1 MRVWPRGARSSAT
14 LRSSTPPKTYLVT
27 TPPTL
32 FPHPPRPTRL
42 RSFCIFVVALMYAFV
57 AGAIAHRAANGLSSG
72 DWVPLVD
79 RLMMLF
85 LLLVGFSALGM
96 AFSRQREPRKAMGL
110 VSRPGLLHE
119 FGTGSAVG
127 WGLLLLTIV
136 PSVFFGGLGVTLW
149 SASHQWFLLILDL
162 LVLAIAALCEELI
175 FRGYPFQRLTD
186 AIGTTLGSVLISI
199 CFVVVHYQPEM
210 PHAAVFALFLLSL
223 ILCIAYLRTRAL
235 WLPWGLHFAWNAA
248 MGPLFG
254 LPLSGYSGF
263 ANGFS
268 PVVQSSPPGPEW
280 LTGADYGPEGSVI
293 AVLVLC
299 FGLWLIM
306 RVTREYASRYGY
318 PEIIPGGIPVDI
330 DAAAR
335 RQHEAAMGPS
345 EPAPPKLVQIGDLPP
360 AAAPPERPQAQMPPR
375 DE

>member
-1 MRVWPRGARSSAT
+1 
-14 LRSSTPPKTYLVT
+14 
-27 TPPTL
+27 
-32 FPHPPRPTRL
+32 
-42 RSFCIFVVALMYAFV
+42 VVALMYAFV

-127 WGLLLLTIV
+127 WGLLLLTVV
-136 PSVFFGGLGVTLW
+136 PSVFIGGLGVTLW

-199 CFVVVHYQPEM
+199 CFVVVHYQPDSV
-210 PHAAVFALFLLSL
+210 HRLSAHARLVAAVGPAFCLERGDGASFRPAAQRLQRVCQWLFAGRAKLAAGSGVADGRRLWPGGQRHR
-223 ILCIAYLRTRAL
+223 CTGVVLRPLADHAGNAGVCEPL
-235 WLPWGLHFAWNAA
+235 WLPGDH
-248 MGPLFG
+248 
-254 LPLSGYSGF
+254 
-263 ANGFS
+263 
-268 PVVQSSPPGPEW
+268 PG
-280 LTGADYGPEGSVI
+280 
-293 AVLVLC
+293 
-299 FGLWLIM
+299 
-306 RVTREYASRYGY
+306 RH
-318 PEIIPGGIPVDI
+318 PGGH
-330 DAAAR
+330 R
-335 RQHEAAMGPS
+335 CGS
-345 EPAPPKLVQIGDLPP
+345 P
-360 AAAPPERPQAQMPPR
+360 AAA
-375 DE
+375 

>member
-1 MRVWPRGARSSAT
+1 M
-14 LRSSTPPKTYLVT
+14 VT

-32 FPHPPRPTRL
+32 PTHSQPPSRL
-42 RSFCIFVVALMYAFV
+42 RSFSIFVVAMIYVFV
-57 AGAIAHRAANGLSSG
+57 AEVIAHRAANGLSSG
-72 DWVPLVD
+72 DWVPLID
-79 RLMMLF
+79 RLVMLF
-85 LLLVGFSALGM
+85 LLVVGFSALGI
-96 AFSRQREPRKAMGL
+96 AFSRQRQPRHAMGL
-110 VSRPGLLHE
+110 VSRPGMWHE

-127 WGLLLLTIV
+127 WGLLLLTII
-136 PSVFFGGLGVTLW
+136 PSVFIGGLGVTLW
-149 SASHQWFLLILDL
+149 TGAHQWFLLILDL

-175 FRGYPFQRLTD
+175 FRGYPYQRLMD

-199 CFVVVHYQPEM
+199 CFVIVHYQPGM

-235 WLPWGLHFAWNAA
+235 WLAWGLHFAWNAA

-254 LPLSGYSGF
+254 LPLSRYTEF
-263 ANGFS
+263 AGGFS
-268 PVVQSSPPGPEW
+268 PVVQSLPLGPDA
-280 LTGADYGPEGSVI
+280 LTGADYGPEGSVV

-335 RQHEAAMGPS
+335 RQHEAAMGPAQPA
-345 EPAPPKLVQIGDLPP
+345 EPRLVQIGDLPP
-360 AAAPPERPQAQMPPR
+360 AAAPPGSNPAVRPEMPPSG
-375 DE
+375 E

>member
-1 MRVWPRGARSSAT
+1 MLQLIS
-14 LRSSTPPKTYLVT
+14 LVT

-32 FPHPPRPTRL
+32 PTRSQRSSRV
-42 RSFCIFVVALMYAFV
+42 RSFSIFVVALMYAFV

-72 DWVPLVD
+72 DWVPLID
-79 RLMMLF
+79 RLVMLF

-96 AFSRQREPRKAMGL
+96 VFSRQAGPRRSMGQIAGL
-110 VSRPGLLHE
+110 VSRPGMLHE
-119 FGTGSAVG
+119 FGTGTAVG
-127 WGLLLLTIV
+127 WGLLLLTV
-136 PSVFFGGLGVTLW
+136 LPSVFIGGLAVTLW
-149 SASHQWFLLILDL
+149 TGAHQWFLLILDL

-175 FRGYPFQRLTD
+175 FRGYPFQRLMD
-186 AIGTTLGSVLISI
+186 AIGTTLGTVLISI
-199 CFVVVHYQPEM
+199 CFVVVHYQPDM
-210 PHAAVFALFLLSL
+210 PHAAVFALFLLSV

-268 PVVQSSPPGPEW
+268 PVVQSSALGPDSIS
-280 LTGADYGPEGSVI
+280 GADYGPEGSVV

-335 RQHEAAMGPS
+335 QQHEAAMRPTQ
-345 EPAPPKLVQIGDLPP
+345 PAAPKLIQISDLPP
-360 AAAPPERPQAQMPPR
+360 AAAPPAPPPSGTPSSETPSPETR
-375 DE
+375 QDR

>member
-1 MRVWPRGARSSAT
+1 
-14 LRSSTPPKTYLVT
+14 LVT
-27 TPPTL
+27 TPPILTA
-32 FPHPPRPTRL
+32 HPQRPSRL

-57 AGAIAHRAANGLSSG
+57 ADVIAHRAANGLSSG
-72 DWVPLVD
+72 DWVPLID
-79 RLMMLF
+79 RIVMLF
-85 LLLVGFSALGM
+85 LLLVGFAALGRV
-96 AFSRQREPRKAMGL
+96 FSRQREPGRAMGL
-110 VSRPGLLHE
+110 VSRPGMLHE

-136 PSVFFGGLGVTLW
+136 PSVFIGGLGVTLFTG
-149 SASHQWFLLILDL
+149 AHQWFLLILDL
-162 LVLAIAALCEELI
+162 LVLATAALCEELI
-175 FRGYPFQRLTD
+175 FRGFPFQRLMD
-186 AIGTTLGSVLISI
+186 AVGTTLGSVLISI
-199 CFVVVHYQPEM
+199 CFVVVHYQPDM
-210 PHAAVFALFLLSL
+210 PHPAVFALFLLSL

-254 LPLSGYSGF
+254 LPLSRYSGF

-268 PVVQSSPPGPEW
+268 PVVQSLPQGPDA
-280 LTGADYGPEGSVI
+280 LTGADYGPEGSVV

-306 RVTREYASRYGY
+306 RVTREYAALYGY

-335 RQHEAAMGPS
+335 RQHEQAVGPAQPAA
-345 EPAPPKLVQIGDLPP
+345 PKLVQIEDLPP
-360 AAAPPERPQAQMPPR
+360 AAAPPKPETPPDR
-375 DE
+375 S

>member
-1 MRVWPRGARSSAT
+1 M
-14 LRSSTPPKTYLVT
+14 VT
-27 TPPTL
+27 TPLTL
-32 FPHPPRPTRL
+32 PAHPHRPSRL

-57 AGAIAHRAANGLSSG
+57 AGVIAHHAASGLSSG
-72 DWVPLVD
+72 DWVPLID
-79 RLMMLF
+79 RIVMLF
-85 LLLVGFSALGM
+85 LLLVGFGALGM
-96 AFSRQREPRKAMGL
+96 GFSRQREPARAMGL
-110 VSRPGLLHE
+110 VSRPGMLHE

-136 PSVFFGGLGVTLW
+136 PSVFIGGLGVTLW
-149 SASHQWFLLILDL
+149 TGSHQWFLLILDL
-162 LVLAIAALCEELI
+162 LVLAVAALCEELI
-175 FRGYPFQRLTD
+175 FRGYPFQRLMD
-186 AIGTTLGSVLISI
+186 AIGSTLGSVLISI
-199 CFVVVHYQPEM
+199 CFVVVHYQPDM

-268 PVVQSSPPGPEW
+268 PVVQSLPPGPDA
-280 LTGADYGPEGSVI
+280 LTGADYGPEGSVV

-306 RVTREYASRYGY
+306 RVTREYAARHGY

-335 RQHEAAMGPS
+335 RQHEQAMGPVQ
-345 EPAPPKLVQIGDLPP
+345 PAAPKLVQIGDLPP
-360 AAAPPERPQAQMPPR
+360 AAAPPKSEMPP
-375 DE
+375 DGL

>member
-1 MRVWPRGARSSAT
+1 MIYV
-14 LRSSTPPKTYLVT
+14 
-27 TPPTL
+27 
-32 FPHPPRPTRL
+32 
-42 RSFCIFVVALMYAFV
+42 FV
-57 AGAIAHRAANGLSSG
+57 AEVIAHRAANGLSSG
-72 DWVPLVD
+72 DWVPLID
-79 RLMMLF
+79 RLVMLF
-85 LLLVGFSALGM
+85 LLVVGFSALGI
-96 AFSRQREPRKAMGL
+96 AFSRQRQPRRAMGL
-110 VSRPGLLHE
+110 VSRPGMWHE

-127 WGLLLLTIV
+127 WGLLLLTII
-136 PSVFFGGLGVTLW
+136 PSVFIGGLGVTLW
-149 SASHQWFLLILDL
+149 TGAHQWFLLILDL

-175 FRGYPFQRLTD
+175 FRGYPYQRLMD

-199 CFVVVHYQPEM
+199 CFVIVHYQPGM

-235 WLPWGLHFAWNAA
+235 WLAWGLHFAWNAA

-254 LPLSGYSGF
+254 LPLSRYTEF
-263 ANGFS
+263 AGGFS
-268 PVVQSSPPGPEW
+268 PVVQSLPLGPDA
-280 LTGADYGPEGSVI
+280 LTGADYGPEGSVV

-335 RQHEAAMGPS
+335 RQHEAAMGPAQPA
-345 EPAPPKLVQIGDLPP
+345 EPRLVQIGDLHP
-360 AAAPPERPQAQMPPR
+360 AAAPPGSNPAVRPEMPPSG
-375 DE
+375 E

>member
-1 MRVWPRGARSSAT
+1 
-14 LRSSTPPKTYLVT
+14 LVT

-32 FPHPPRPTRL
+32 PARLPQPSRL

-57 AGAIAHRAANGLSSG
+57 AAVIARRAANGLSSG
-72 DWVPLVD
+72 DWVPLID
-79 RLMMLF
+79 RLAMLF
-85 LLLVGFSALGM
+85 LLLVGFSGLGIG
-96 AFSRQREPRKAMGL
+96 FSRQREPRRAMGL
-110 VSRPGLLHE
+110 VSRAGMWRE

-136 PSVFFGGLGVTLW
+136 PSVFIGGLSVTLW
-149 SASHQWFLLILDL
+149 TGSHQWFLLILDL
-162 LVLAIAALCEELI
+162 LVLAVAALCEELI
-175 FRGYPFQRLTD
+175 FRGYPFQRLMD
-186 AIGTTLGSVLISI
+186 ATGTSLGTVLISI
-199 CFVVVHYQPEM
+199 CFVVVHYEPDM
-210 PHAAVFALFLLSL
+210 PHAAVFALFLLSV

-254 LPLSGYSGF
+254 LPLSGYHGF

-268 PVVQSSPPGPEW
+268 PVVQSLPLGPDS
-280 LTGADYGPEGSVI
+280 LSGADYGPEGSVI

-330 DAAAR
+330 DAATR
-335 RQHEAAMGPS
+335 RQHEAAMGPA
-345 EPAPPKLVQIGDLPP
+345 EPATRLVQIGDLPP
-360 AAAPPERPQAQMPPR
+360 AAAPPQQPETEMPPKG
-375 DE
+375 E

>member
-1 MRVWPRGARSSAT
+1 
-14 LRSSTPPKTYLVT
+14 LVT

-32 FPHPPRPTRL
+32 PTHPQRPSRL
-42 RSFCIFVVALMYAFV
+42 RSFSIFVVALIYAFV
-57 AGAIAHRAANGLSSG
+57 AEVIAHRAANGLSSG
-72 DWVPLVD
+72 DWVPLID
-79 RLMMLF
+79 RLVMFF

-96 AFSRQREPRKAMGL
+96 GFSRQRQPRRAMGL
-110 VSRPGLLHE
+110 VSRPGMWHE

-136 PSVFFGGLGVTLW
+136 PSVFIGGLGMTLW
-149 SASHQWFLLILDL
+149 TGAHQWFLLILDL

-175 FRGYPFQRLTD
+175 FRGYPYQRLTD

-199 CFVVVHYQPEM
+199 CFVIVHYQPDM

-235 WLPWGLHFAWNAA
+235 WLAWGLHFAWNAA

-254 LPLSGYSGF
+254 LPLSGYSGWGS
-263 ANGFS
+263 GFS
-268 PVVQSSPPGPEW
+268 PVIQSLPQGPDA
-280 LTGADYGPEGSVI
+280 LTGADYGPEGSVV

-330 DAAAR
+330 DAATR

-345 EPAPPKLVQIGDLPP
+345 EPAAPRLIQIGDLPP
-360 AAAPPERPQAQMPPR
+360 AAAPPQRPEMPPR
-375 DE
+375 GE

>member
-1 MRVWPRGARSSAT
+1 
-14 LRSSTPPKTYLVT
+14 LVT

-32 FPHPPRPTRL
+32 PQHPLRRSRL
-42 RSFCIFVVALMYAFV
+42 RSFCVFVVALMWAFV
-57 AGAIAHRAANGLSSG
+57 AGVIAHRAANGLSSG

-79 RLMMLF
+79 RIIMLF
-85 LLLVGFSALGM
+85 LLLVGFGALGLG
-96 AFSRQREPRKAMGL
+96 FSRQREPGRAMGL
-110 VSRPGLLHE
+110 VPRPGMLHE

-136 PSVFFGGLGVTLW
+136 PSVFIGGLGATLW
-149 SASHQWFLLILDL
+149 TGAHQWFLLILDL

-175 FRGYPFQRLTD
+175 FRGYPFQRLID
-186 AIGTTLGSVLISI
+186 AIGTTMASVLISI
-199 CFVVVHYQPEM
+199 CFVVVHYQPDM
-210 PHAAVFALFLLSL
+210 PHAAVFALFLLSM

-268 PVVQSSPPGPEW
+268 PVVQSLPQGPDA
-280 LTGADYGPEGSVI
+280 LTGADYGPEGSVV

-306 RVTREYASRYGY
+306 RVTREYAARYGY
-318 PEIIPGGIPVDI
+318 PEIIPGGLPVDI

-335 RQHEAAMGPS
+335 RQHEQAMGQAP
-345 EPAPPKLVQIGDLPP
+345 PAAPKLVQIGDLPP
-360 AAAPPERPQAQMPPR
+360 AAAPPKTEDPL
-375 DE
+375 DGL

>member
-1 MRVWPRGARSSAT
+1 MV
-14 LRSSTPPKTYLVT
+14 TPPPIL
-27 TPPTL
+27 P
-32 FPHPPRPTRL
+32 PHPQRPSRL
-42 RSFCIFVVALMYAFV
+42 RSFCVFVVALVWAFV
-57 AGAIAHRAANGLSSG
+57 AEAIAHRAANGLSSG
-72 DWVPLVD
+72 DWLPLVD
-79 RLMMLF
+79 RLVMLF
-85 LLLVGFSALGM
+85 LLLVGFSGLGIG
-96 AFSRQREPRKAMGL
+96 FSRQQEPRKAMGL

-119 FGTGSAVG
+119 FGTGTAVG

-136 PSVFFGGLGVTLW
+136 PSVFIGGLGATLW
-149 SASHQWFLLILDL
+149 TGARQWFLLILDL

-175 FRGYPFQRLTD
+175 FRGYPFQRLMD
-186 AIGTTLGSVLISI
+186 AMGTTLASVLISI
-199 CFVVVHYQPEM
+199 CFVVVHYQPDM
-210 PHAAVFALFLLSL
+210 PHAAVFALFLLSV
-223 ILCIAYLRTRAL
+223 ILCIAYVRTRAV

-254 LPLSGYSGF
+254 LPLSGYGGF

-268 PVVQSSPPGPEW
+268 PVVQSTPPGPEW

-299 FGLWLIM
+299 FGLWLIL

-345 EPAPPKLVQIGDLPP
+345 EPAGPKLVQIGDLPP
-360 AAAPPERPQAQMPPR
+360 AAAPPPTNPTTIPEQPQMPPKG
-375 DE
+375 

>member
-1 MRVWPRGARSSAT
+1 
-14 LRSSTPPKTYLVT
+14 LVT

-32 FPHPPRPTRL
+32 PTQPQRPSRL
-42 RSFCIFVVALMYAFV
+42 RSVSVFVVALIYAFV
-57 AGAIAHRAANGLSSG
+57 AEVIAHRAANGLSSG
-72 DWVPLVD
+72 DWVPLID
-79 RLMMLF
+79 RLVMLF
-85 LLLVGFSALGM
+85 LLLVGFSALGIG
-96 AFSRQREPRKAMGL
+96 FSRQRQPRRAMGL
-110 VSRPGLLHE
+110 VTRPGMWHE

-136 PSVFFGGLGVTLW
+136 PSVFIGGLGVTLW
-149 SASHQWFLLILDL
+149 TGAHQWFLLILDL

-175 FRGYPFQRLTD
+175 FRGYPYQRLMD

-199 CFVVVHYQPEM
+199 CFVIVHYQPDM
-210 PHAAVFALFLLSL
+210 PHAGVFALFLLSL

-235 WLPWGLHFAWNAA
+235 WLAWGLHFAWNAA

-254 LPLSGYSGF
+254 LPLSGYTGF
-263 ANGFS
+263 AGGFS
-268 PVVQSSPPGPEW
+268 PVVQTLPLGPDA
-280 LTGADYGPEGSVI
+280 LTGADYGPEGSVV

-318 PEIIPGGIPVDI
+318 TEIIPGGIPVDI

-345 EPAPPKLVQIGDLPP
+345 EPAEPKLVQIGDLPP
-360 AAAPPERPQAQMPPR
+360 AAAPPERPPMPPKS
-375 DE
+375 E

>member
-1 MRVWPRGARSSAT
+1 V
-14 LRSSTPPKTYLVT
+14 
-27 TPPTL
+27 
-32 FPHPPRPTRL
+32 

-57 AGAIAHRAANGLSSG
+57 AEAIAHRAANGLSSG
-72 DWVPLVD
+72 DWVPFID
-79 RLMMLF
+79 RLVMLF
-85 LLLVGFSALGM
+85 LLLVGFRALGIG
-96 AFSRQREPRKAMGL
+96 FRRRTGQRRSMGQIAGL
-110 VSRPGLLHE
+110 ISRPGMLHE
-119 FGTGSAVG
+119 FGTGTAVG

-136 PSVFFGGLGVTLW
+136 PSVFIGGLSVSVWTG
-149 SASHQWFLLILDL
+149 AHQWFLLILDL
-162 LVLAIAALCEELI
+162 LVLATGALCEELI
-175 FRGYPFQRLTD
+175 FRGYPFQRLMD
-186 AIGTTLGSVLISI
+186 AIGSTLGSVLISI
-199 CFVVVHYQPEM
+199 CFVVVHYQPDM

-268 PVVQSSPPGPEW
+268 PVVQSLPLGPDS
-280 LTGADYGPEGSVI
+280 LTGADYGPEGSVV

-335 RQHEAAMGPS
+335 RQHEVAMGPS
-345 EPAPPKLVQIGDLPP
+345 EPAAPKLVQIGELPP
-360 AAAPPERPQAQMPPR
+360 AAAPPERPQGGMPP
-375 DE
+375 EGE

>member
-1 MRVWPRGARSSAT
+1 
-14 LRSSTPPKTYLVT
+14 
-27 TPPTL
+27 
-32 FPHPPRPTRL
+32 
-42 RSFCIFVVALMYAFV
+42 MYAFV
-57 AGAIAHRAANGLSSG
+57 AEAIAHRAANGLSSG
-72 DWVPLVD
+72 DWVPLID

-136 PSVFFGGLGVTLW
+136 PSVFIGGLGMTLW
-149 SASHQWFLLILDL
+149 NGSHQWFLLILDL

-175 FRGYPFQRLTD
+175 FRGYPFQRLMD
-186 AIGTTLGSVLISI
+186 ALGPTLGSVLISI

-210 PHAAVFALFLLSL
+210 PHAAAFALFLLSL

-268 PVVQSSPPGPEW
+268 PVVQSSPSGPEW

-335 RQHEAAMGPS
+335 RQHEVAMGPI
-345 EPAPPKLVQIGDLPP
+345 EPAAPKLVQIGDFPA
-360 AAAPPERPQAQMPPR
+360 AAAPPERTQPEMPPR

>member
-1 MRVWPRGARSSAT
+1 
-14 LRSSTPPKTYLVT
+14 LVT

-32 FPHPPRPTRL
+32 PTQPQRPSRL
-42 RSFCIFVVALMYAFV
+42 RSFSVFVVALIYAFV
-57 AGAIAHRAANGLSSG
+57 AEVIAHRAANGLSSG
-72 DWVPLVD
+72 DWVPLID
-79 RLMMLF
+79 RLVMLF
-85 LLLVGFSALGM
+85 LLLVGFSALGIG
-96 AFSRQREPRKAMGL
+96 FSRQRQPRRAMGL
-110 VSRPGLLHE
+110 VSRPGMWHE

-127 WGLLLLTIV
+127 WGLLLLTII
-136 PSVFFGGLGVTLW
+136 PSVFIGGLGVTLW
-149 SASHQWFLLILDL
+149 TGAHQWFLLILDL

-175 FRGYPFQRLTD
+175 FRGYPYQRLMD

-199 CFVVVHYQPEM
+199 CFVIVHYQPDM
-210 PHAAVFALFLLSL
+210 PHAGVFALFLLSL

-235 WLPWGLHFAWNAA
+235 WLAWGLHFAWNAA

-254 LPLSGYSGF
+254 LPLSGYTGF
-263 ANGFS
+263 AGGFS
-268 PVVQSSPPGPEW
+268 PVVQTLPLGPDA
-280 LTGADYGPEGSVI
+280 LTGADYGPEGSVV

-345 EPAPPKLVQIGDLPP
+345 EPAEPKLVQIGDLPP
-360 AAAPPERPQAQMPPR
+360 AAAPPERPQMPPKS
-375 DE
+375 D

>member
-1 MRVWPRGARSSAT
+1 
-14 LRSSTPPKTYLVT
+14 
-27 TPPTL
+27 
-32 FPHPPRPTRL
+32 
-42 RSFCIFVVALMYAFV
+42 MYAFV
-57 AGAIAHRAANGLSSG
+57 AEVIAHRAANGLSSG
-72 DWVPLVD
+72 DWVPLID
-79 RLMMLF
+79 RLVMLF
-85 LLLVGFSALGM
+85 LLLVGFGALGM
-96 AFSRQREPRKAMGL
+96 GFSRQRRPGRSMGQIAGL
-110 VSRPGLLHE
+110 VSRPGMWHE

-136 PSVFFGGLGVTLW
+136 PSVFIGGLSVTLW
-149 SASHQWFLLILDL
+149 TGAHQWFLLILDL

-175 FRGYPFQRLTD
+175 FRGYPFQRLMD
-186 AIGTTLGSVLISI
+186 AIGSTLGSVLISI

-235 WLPWGLHFAWNAA
+235 WLAWGLHFAWNAA

-254 LPLSGYSGF
+254 LPLSRYCGF
-263 ANGFS
+263 AGGFS
-268 PVVQSSPPGPEW
+268 PVVQSLPLGPDS
-280 LTGADYGPEGSVI
+280 LTGADYGPEGSVV

-330 DAAAR
+330 DAASR
-335 RQHEAAMGPS
+335 RQHEEAMGPAQ
-345 EPAPPKLVQIGDLPP
+345 PAAQRLIQIGDLPP
-360 AAAPPERPQAQMPPR
+360 AAAPPERPQPGVPP
-375 DE
+375 ESE

>member
-1 MRVWPRGARSSAT
+1 
-14 LRSSTPPKTYLVT
+14 LVT

-32 FPHPPRPTRL
+32 FPHPPRPSRL
-42 RSFCIFVVALMYAFV
+42 RSFSIFVVALMYAFV
-57 AGAIAHRAANGLSSG
+57 ADAIAHRAANGLSSG
-72 DWVPLVD
+72 DWVPLID

-136 PSVFFGGLGVTLW
+136 PSVFIGGLGVTLW

-330 DAAAR
+330 DAATR
-335 RQHEAAMGPS
+335 RQHETAMGPS
-345 EPAPPKLVQIGDLPP
+345 EPAAPKLVQISDLPP

-375 DE
+375 DG

>member
-1 MRVWPRGARSSAT
+1 
-14 LRSSTPPKTYLVT
+14 
-27 TPPTL
+27 
-32 FPHPPRPTRL
+32 
-42 RSFCIFVVALMYAFV
+42 MYAFF
-57 AGAIAHRAANGLSSG
+57 AEAIAHRAANGLSSG
-72 DWVPLVD
+72 DWVPLID
-79 RLMMLF
+79 RLVLLF
-85 LLLVGFSALGM
+85 LLGVGFSALGIG
-96 AFSRQREPRKAMGL
+96 FSRQRQPRRAMGL
-110 VSRPGLLHE
+110 VSRPGMWHE

-136 PSVFFGGLGVTLW
+136 PSVFIGGLGVTLW
-149 SASHQWFLLILDL
+149 TGAHQWFLLILDL
-162 LVLAIAALCEELI
+162 LVLAVAALCEEMI
-175 FRGYPFQRLTD
+175 FRGYPFQRLMD
-186 AIGTTLGSVLISI
+186 SIGTSLASVLISI

-235 WLPWGLHFAWNAA
+235 WLAWGLHFAWNAA

-254 LPLSGYSGF
+254 LPLSGYTGF

-268 PVVQSSPPGPEW
+268 PVVQSLPRGPDF
-280 LTGADYGPEGSVI
+280 LTGADYGPEGSVV

-335 RQHEAAMGPS
+335 RQHEEAMGPTQ
-345 EPAPPKLVQIGDLPP
+345 PAAPRLIQIGDLPP
-360 AAAPPERPQAQMPPR
+360 AAAPPTQPRSETPPKS
-375 DE
+375 E

>member
-1 MRVWPRGARSSAT
+1 
-14 LRSSTPPKTYLVT
+14 LVT
-27 TPPTL
+27 TPQTL
-32 FPHPPRPTRL
+32 TAYPQRPSRL
-42 RSFCIFVVALMYAFV
+42 RSFCVFIVALMYAFV
-57 AGAIAHRAANGLSSG
+57 AETIAHHAARGLSAG
-72 DWVPLVD
+72 DWVPLID
-79 RLMMLF
+79 RMVMLF
-85 LLLVGFSALGM
+85 LLLVGYGALGM
-96 AFSRQREPRKAMGL
+96 GFSHQREPGRALGL
-110 VSRPGLLHE
+110 VSRPGILHE

-136 PSVFFGGLGVTLW
+136 PSVFIGGLGITLW
-149 SASHQWFLLILDL
+149 TGAHQWFLLILDL

-175 FRGYPFQRLTD
+175 FRGYPFQRLMD
-186 AIGTTLGSVLISI
+186 AVGPTTGSVLISI

-263 ANGFS
+263 AGGFS
-268 PVVQSSPPGPEW
+268 PVVQSLPTGPDA
-280 LTGADYGPEGSVI
+280 LTGADYGPEGSVV

-318 PEIIPGGIPVDI
+318 PEIVPGGIPVDI

-335 RQHEAAMGPS
+335 RQHEQAMGPVH
-345 EPAPPKLVQIGDLPP
+345 EAVQQAGPKLVQIGDIPP
-360 AAAPPERPQAQMPPR
+360 AAAPPRPENPP
-375 DE
+375 DGL

>member
-1 MRVWPRGARSSAT
+1 
-14 LRSSTPPKTYLVT
+14 
-27 TPPTL
+27 
-32 FPHPPRPTRL
+32 
-42 RSFCIFVVALMYAFV
+42 MYAFLAQIV
-57 AGAIAHRAANGLSSG
+57 AHRAANGLSSG
-72 DWVPLVD
+72 DWVPLID
-79 RLMMLF
+79 RLVMLF
-85 LLLVGFSALGM
+85 LLLVGFSALGIG
-96 AFSRQREPRKAMGL
+96 FSRQRHPRRAMGL
-110 VSRPGLLHE
+110 VSRPGMWHE

-127 WGLLLLTIV
+127 WGLLLLTII
-136 PSVFFGGLGVTLW
+136 PSVFIGGLGVTLW
-149 SASHQWFLLILDL
+149 TGAHQWFLLILDL

-199 CFVVVHYQPEM
+199 CFVIVHYQPDM

-235 WLPWGLHFAWNAA
+235 WLAWGLHFAWNAA
-248 MGPLFG
+248 TGPLFG

-263 ANGFS
+263 SGFS
-268 PVVQSSPPGPEW
+268 PVVQSLPLGPDA
-280 LTGADYGPEGSVI
+280 LTGADYGPEGSVV

-318 PEIIPGGIPVDI
+318 PEIIPAGIPVDI

-335 RQHEAAMGPS
+335 RQHEAAMGPAQ
-345 EPAPPKLVQIGDLPP
+345 PAEPKLVQIGNQIVDLPP
-360 AAAPPERPQAQMPPR
+360 AAAPPGVTPPERSPERPQTEMPPSG
-375 DE
+375 E